1 MVLNFPAF
9 IKSVIEINS
18 IMAELLHII
27 HIIYLSSLETS
38 CDKLYND
45 VGVKIPFDPNII

>member
-9 IKSVIEINS
+9 IKSVTKINN
-18 IMAELLHII
+18 
-27 HIIYLSSLETS
+27 IIYLSSLETS

-45 VGVKIPFDPNII
+45 IGVKIPFYPNII

>member
-9 IKSVIEINS
+9 IKSVTKINN
-18 IMAELLHII
+18 
-27 HIIYLSSLETS
+27 IIYLSSLETS